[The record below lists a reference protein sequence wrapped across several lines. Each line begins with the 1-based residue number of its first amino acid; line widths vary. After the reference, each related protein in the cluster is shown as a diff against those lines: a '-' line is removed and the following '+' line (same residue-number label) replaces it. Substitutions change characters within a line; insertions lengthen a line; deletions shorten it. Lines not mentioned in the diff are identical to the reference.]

1 MRRPNRL
8 SAGRGLLFLCFLF
21 FSAMPARAAD
31 DAVSVLYAALRPA
44 GDNWV
49 LDAALDVRLNH
60 TQEEAL
66 KKGIPLNFLTEVKLE
81 RIRPWWI
88 NEDLAAIARSGRLN
102 YSPLTRRYQLETT
115 EGFKAYDTLPEAL
128 AELGRSENWVI
139 VPGRTLKPGNV
150 YLAALRLR
158 LDVGQLSKPLQ
169 INALASGEMGS
180 GKRLVRVGKS
190 TPSMRYLLA
199 AAAMLGAAVVALL
212 FPASGDTPLLSEG
225 FPTLLVAGSVI
236 AVALLALV
244 GWATLA
250 DAATHPSGR
259 LRQQADL
266 PPDAVVRAGCPAA
279 GDGGIQCLG
288 IFPSTA
294 ALRPGS
300 TCAST
305 RRSAP
310 A

>member
-169 INALASGEMGS
+169 INALASGKWEAES
-180 GKRLVRVGKS
+180 DWYEWEV
-190 TPSMRYLLA
+190 TP
-199 AAAMLGAAVVALL
+199 
-212 FPASGDTPLLSEG
+212 
-225 FPTLLVAGSVI
+225 
-236 AVALLALV
+236 
-244 GWATLA
+244 
-250 DAATHPSGR
+250 
-259 LRQQADL
+259 
-266 PPDAVVRAGCPAA
+266 
-279 GDGGIQCLG
+279 
-288 IFPSTA
+288 
-294 ALRPGS
+294 
-300 TCAST
+300 
-305 RRSAP
+305 
-310 A
+310 